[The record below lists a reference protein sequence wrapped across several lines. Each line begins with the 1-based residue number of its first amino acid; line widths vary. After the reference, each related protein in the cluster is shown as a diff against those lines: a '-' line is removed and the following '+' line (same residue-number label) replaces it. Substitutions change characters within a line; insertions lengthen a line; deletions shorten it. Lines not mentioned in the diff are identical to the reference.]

1 MTKVTKNPLCPDQ
14 IPLDLIDEVRKQNPL
29 IHNITNLVSANF
41 TANGL
46 LAIGASPMMAESPL
60 EMAEL
65 AKISSAVVL
74 NIGTPS
80 DPKTSAMMIAGQTAN
95 AHGIPVVLD
104 PVAVSASALRQSTI
118 YQISQVVQFDAIR
131 GNAGELAFLAGANWQ
146 AKGVDAGRGDADLAS
161 ICQAVASKYRT
172 IAILT
177 GEIDYISDGT
187 QVVALA
193 NGTPLLPKVTA
204 TGCLLSA
211 VAGAFLAVAGR
222 ERYLVGAVNACATF
236 AIAGEL
242 ACEGLLSSQSGTF
255 MYQFLDKLGGIS
267 PNEIA
272 NRIKF
277 VGEKA

>member
-1 MTKVTKNPLCPDQ
+1 MTKVTKNLFSPDQ
-14 IPLDLIDEVRKQNPL
+14 TPLDLINEVRKQNPL

-46 LAIGASPMMAESPL
+46 LAVGASPMMAELPL
-60 EMAEL
+60 EMAGL

-80 DPKTSAMMIAGQTAN
+80 DPKTSAIIIAGQTAN

-104 PVAVSASALRQSTI
+104 PVAVSASTLRHTI
-118 YQISQVVQFDAIR
+118 HQISQVVQFDAVR

-161 ICQAVASKYRT
+161 ICQAVAQKYRT

-177 GEIDYISDGT
+177 DEIDYISNGMR
-187 QVVALA
+187 VLALA
-193 NGTPLLPKVTA
+193 NGTPLLLKVAA

-211 VAGAFLAVAGR
+211 VVGAFLAVAGR

-242 ACEGLLSSQSGTF
+242 AYEGLSPSQSGTF
-255 MYQFLDKLGGIS
+255 MYQFLDKLGGIT
-267 PNEIA
+267 PDDIV

>member
-1 MTKVTKNPLCPDQ
+1 MTAY
-14 IPLDLIDEVRKQNPL
+14 PLDLISKVRTQNPL

-46 LAIGASPMMAESPL
+46 LAIGASPMMAESPS

-80 DPKTSAMMIAGQTAN
+80 DAKTSAMIIAGQTAN

-104 PVAVSASALRQSTI
+104 PVAVSASDLRQSTVSE
-118 YQISQVVQFDAIR
+118 ISQMVRFDAIR
-131 GNAGELAFLAGANWQ
+131 GNAGELAFLAEADWQ
-146 AKGVDAGRGDADLAS
+146 AKGVDAGCGDADLAS
-161 ICQAVASKYRT
+161 ICQKVAQKYRT

-177 GEIDYISDGT
+177 GEIDYISDGKR
-187 QVVALA
+187 VVALT

-211 VAGAFLAVAGR
+211 VVGAFLAVAGR
-222 ERYLVGAVNACATF
+222 EQHLLGAINACATF

-242 ACEGLLSSQSGTF
+242 ASKGLSLSQSGTF
-255 MYQFLDKLGGIS
+255 MYRFLDALGGITPEEVAS
-267 PNEIA
+267 YV
-272 NRIKF
+272 RF
-277 VGEKA
+277 VEEA